1 MFEMA
6 VHDESAD
13 NGPNYKSDVELW
25 NEVKVYKDFN
35 DEGNHY
41 ICRGCKNYLLYERF
55 PPNSHK
61 NKLDLYNIYKHDDT
75 LFGRSESCYDSI
87 EHCISKDC
95 LLYTS
100 PSPRD

>member
-35 DEGNHY
+35 DKGNHY
-41 ICRGCKNYLLYERF
+41 I
-55 PPNSHK
+55 
-61 NKLDLYNIYKHDDT
+61 
-75 LFGRSESCYDSI
+75 
-87 EHCISKDC
+87 
-95 LLYTS
+95 
-100 PSPRD
+100 

>member
-75 LFGRSESCYDSI
+75 LNLGEVEAAMIALNIVFQKIY
-87 EHCISKDC
+87 SK
-95 LLYTS
+95 
-100 PSPRD
+100 

>member
-1 MFEMA
+1 MA

-25 NEVKVYKDFN
+25 NEVKVYIDFN

-75 LFGRSESCYDSI
+75 LNLGEVEAAMIALNIALYFKRSI
-87 EHCISKDC
+87 LNKIKD
-95 LLYTS
+95 
-100 PSPRD
+100 